1 MEALGNLGLGERA
14 LLYGS
19 CALPSMVFWWLTHGQ
34 TAVRKQEKNN
44 GNLLSTVLLL
54 QLAVPVVFDG
64 HYGTF
69 IDLAVVSTMACFM
82 AFGMLHFIRD
92 RVRLPPGSRLAPF
105 YDILNRWNAPSAA
118 QEKEDDDNVIQ
129 ANPTH
134 ARRDGLSLVAY
145 SLVGLVLY
153 VPLMST
159 LDGFLR
165 VCKEPWDMSGWIS
178 YYYYYSTAGIALI
191 CHIAIVPT
199 LLLLRYSLQLL
210 LTTVVWPAK
219 VKTQHQFLLEFSS
232 RPSLFDAPW
241 AARSIHEL
249 WGRRWHQVFRTAFR
263 TVAYD
268 PVRQLFPHQKRLGRA
283 AGTLAVFALSG
294 FMHDYI
300 LLTMIGY
307 SKYWQLPG
315 VPGVQTCF
323 FLLQGFGAALSSPSS
338 WTLPTWM
345 ARILTWLFVMVSAP
359 LFIDPYL
366 RIGLQLEAEV
376 PFFPRFMDSR
386 LGSICPYG
394 PR

>member
-1 MEALGNLGLGERA
+1 MEALREPGLGERA

-19 CALPSMVFWWLTHGQ
+19 CAAPSLLFWWLTRDQ
-34 TAVRKQEKNN
+34 TTVRKQDNTTT
-44 GNLLSTVLLL
+44 LLSTVLLL
-54 QLAVPVVFDG
+54 QLAVPIVFDSRNG
-64 HYGTF
+64 AF

-92 RVRLPPGSRLAPF
+92 QARLPAGSPLAPF
-105 YDILNRWNAPSAA
+105 YDILNRWNASSAPA
-118 QEKEDDDNVIQ
+118 KKDDDASAIQ
-129 ANPTH
+129 ADPAH
-134 ARRDGLSLVAY
+134 ARRDGLFLAAY
-145 SLVGLVLY
+145 GLVGLVLY

-165 VCKEPWDMSGWIS
+165 VCKEPWGMPGWSS

-199 LLLLRYSLQLL
+199 LHLLRYSLQLL
-210 LTTVVWPAK
+210 LSTVVWPAK
-219 VKTQHQFLLEFSS
+219 VKAQHQYLLEFSS
-232 RPSLFDAPW
+232 RPPLFDAPW
-241 AARSIHEL
+241 KARSIHEL

-263 TVAYD
+263 SVAYD
-268 PVRQLFPHQKRLGRA
+268 PVRQLFPNHKRLGRA
-283 AGTLAVFALSG
+283 AGTMAVFALSG

-300 LLTMIGY
+300 LMAMIGY

-315 VPGVQTCF
+315 VPGIQTCF
-323 FLLQGFGAALSSPSS
+323 FLLQGLGTVFSSPSS
-338 WTLPTWM
+338 WTLPTWI
-345 ARILTWLFVMVSAP
+345 ARILTWMFVMISAP